1 MHQTKKGH
9 QWHFKKGH
17 QWHFGMKARIGAD
30 AGSGLVH
37 SLSTTAANVADVA
50 QAHALLH
57 GEEKDI
63 HADAGY
69 QGADKRPEVAARAP
83 QARWHIAVRRGKI
96 KALAAG
102 ALKDLL

>member
-1 MHQTKKGH
+1 MHQTKKS
-9 QWHFKKGH
+9 H

-63 HADAGY
+63 HADAGS